1 MAIPVPYLTAKE
13 YLAAEQKSQNR
24 HEYIAG
30 QVFAMAGGSKE
41 HNLISGNLYASLRSH
56 VRGTNCTTFMADM
69 KVRIPTNNQADIFYY
84 PDVVVTCN
92 DNEQERY
99 FLDYPCLIIEVL
111 SPETEA
117 IDKRE
122 KRLNYQNLASLQEY
136 VLVSQDEIKLE
147 VYRKNEQGIW
157 TVEILNKGD
166 NLQLDFVKFT
176 LTMPDIYEDI
186 LSF

>member
-1 MAIPVPYLTAKE
+1 MAIPISYLTAKE
-13 YLAAEQKSQNR
+13 YLVAEQKSQNR
-24 HEYIAG
+24 HEYIGG

-41 HNLISGNLYASLRSH
+41 HNQICLSIASILRFH

-69 KVRIPTNNQADIFYY
+69 KVRIPTNDQADIFYY

-111 SPETEA
+111 SPGTEA

-122 KRLNYQNLASLQEY
+122 KRLNYQNLVSLQEY
-136 VLVSQDEIKLE
+136 ILVSQDEIKLE
-147 VYRKNEQGIW
+147 VYRKNQLGIW
-157 TVEILNKGD
+157 TVETLKQGD
-166 NLQLDFVKFT
+166 NLQLYSVELTF
-176 LTMPDIYEDI
+176 TMPDIYEDV